1 MEHTSKSDAT
11 TAGTEHATPHT
22 VHVSGTLHKKKRTSS
37 SRGMRRLTEIDRRV
51 SKAVRRITRAVDNGV
66 DTYIEHRDKS
76 ADTRRDGP
84 VVDFV
89 ENVSYGVSKTISE
102 ASPVLHDIAEAWNT
116 RRVRRQMRRVARTLT
131 TIPFFG

>member
-1 MEHTSKSDAT
+1 MEHTSKSDT
-11 TAGTEHATPHT
+11 TAGTEHSTPTT
-22 VHVSGTLHKKKRTSS
+22 VHVSGTHHKNKRTTS

-51 SKAVRRITRAVDNGV
+51 SKAVRRVTRAVDNGV

-76 ADTRRDGP
+76 AETRRDGP

-116 RRVRRQMRRVARTLT
+116 RRFRRQMRRVARTLT